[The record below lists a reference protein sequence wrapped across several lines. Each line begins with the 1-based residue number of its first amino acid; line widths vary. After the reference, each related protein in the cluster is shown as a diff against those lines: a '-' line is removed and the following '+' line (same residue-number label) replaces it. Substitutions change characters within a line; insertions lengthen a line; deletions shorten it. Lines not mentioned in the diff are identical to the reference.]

1 MKFRNYENSKDLTK
15 VEKTY
20 KEMLENQTKSFVDNM
35 KNKFLTNF
43 LDKPK
48 FNIWELTQ
56 KLDEI
61 IDESDPDIG
70 K

>member
-1 MKFRNYENSKDLTK
+1 MQFRKYNNQSK

-20 KEMLENQTKSFVDNM
+20 KEMLENQTKTFVCNM
-35 KNKFLTNF
+35 KKKFLTNL

-61 IDESDPDIG
+61 IDESES
-70 K
+70 